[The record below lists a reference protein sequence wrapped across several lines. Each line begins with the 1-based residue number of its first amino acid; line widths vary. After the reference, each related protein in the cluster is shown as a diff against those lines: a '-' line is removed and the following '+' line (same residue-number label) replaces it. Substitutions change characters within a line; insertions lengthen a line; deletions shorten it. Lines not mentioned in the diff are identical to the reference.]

1 MLAACTPQRL
11 SLATPPPAPKK
22 GASLA
27 YIGNQADECEFRQ
40 VESLYQKMSRTHI
53 SSALPV
59 TPPSKSSSYAATGRG
74 NQAKLNSSPLA
85 GEPQSSPIAKQ
96 YQPQP
101 STPANK
107 NTGKREHSKP
117 QIMKDSQGI
126 VLVDSSD
133 DDSDDEYKPTK
144 EEEEKDDEETSD
156 ESTEE
161 DVATEPE
168 DNGGANEP
176 SGSGNQNNAM
186 DAPPMASTSTSA
198 STSRSPGLPGRF
210 PIGYGR
216 TQSPPLTGK
225 RSSQDGP
232 LEETSESKRI
242 KSNDMDMSGP
252 EPVSRQPSM
261 STVPAPSISGFAR
274 HATTSNLFQNSNGFG
289 TSTPSSQSSSTPSPF
304 TRTSS
309 APNPFGNTNSGFGAF
324 SGAQPHA
331 APTPTPSSQW
341 IGASNQATQAT
352 PSPSAPTTQPAAR
365 SPAPNAFT
373 SAFASS
379 ADAFGMR
386 RSAPSQPAS
395 TGQSGNSSMNPV
407 NNINTSLTV
416 SSLQPTP
423 SVTQPSHVGQSLQ
436 LQPISTNFSMQS
448 ASPAS
453 APPQQP
459 PRDFMQESLMCH
471 ANAYSA
477 LKAFDDAVAAAHA
490 PILSASQ
497 PATSL
502 SRSTT
507 VVRPLAHSVSLP
519 PSQPQSCLVQ
529 KLIQRHSTRTAPTL
543 ALQSSSSLLSGS
555 RSGAVFNPLGS
566 PRKQRSEGSSSP
578 LKTEGSNAWMW
589 SSETS
594 RRIFEEERRLTIED
608 DKRRARKD
616 AERARRKE
624 EERELRRIERA
635 AEKEAL
641 RKQRKRELKAR
652 EAEEAEERRMAAFP
666 VPAFMYFEE
675 QRRKE
680 KKRAE
685 KEARR
690 AARKAAAAAEESGET
705 SLPGTWH
712 EDEEEEEEDSSA
724 ASSTTSDESVG
735 SVSLSSEGGSDG
747 PSDCELAPGWGSR
760 LRSALSWALPL
771 ATS

>member
-27 YIGNQADECEFRQ
+27 YIGNQADECEFQQ

-59 TPPSKSSSYAATGRG
+59 TPPSKSSSSSAATGRG

-85 GEPQSSPIAKQ
+85 GGLQSSPIAKQ

-101 STPANK
+101 STPANRI
-107 NTGKREHSKP
+107 TGKREHSKP
-117 QIMKDSQGI
+117 LIMKDPEQKL
-126 VLVDSSD
+126 VLVGES
-133 DDSDDEYKPTK
+133 DDSDTDDDYDPAK
-144 EEEEKDDEETSD
+144 EGEEKDDEETSD

-176 SGSGNQNNAM
+176 SGSGTQSNAM

-198 STSRSPGLPGRF
+198 STSRSSGLPGRF

-252 EPVSRQPSM
+252 EPVSRQSSM
-261 STVPAPSISGFAR
+261 SAPAPSTSSFTR
-274 HATTSNLFQNSNGFG
+274 HATTSTLFQNSSGFG
-289 TSTPSSQSSSTPSPF
+289 TTTPSSQSSSTPSPF

-309 APNPFGNTNSGFGAF
+309 APNPFGSTNSGFGAF

-341 IGASNQATQAT
+341 FGANNQATQAT
-352 PSPSAPTTQPAAR
+352 PSPSAPTTQSAAQ

-395 TGQSGNSSMNPV
+395 TGQSGNSTMNPV

-416 SSLQPTP
+416 SSLQPT
-423 SVTQPSHVGQSLQ
+423 SSATQTSHAGPSLQ
-436 LQPISTNFSMQS
+436 RISTNFSMMS
-448 ASPAS
+448 ASPVS

-490 PILSASQ
+490 PVLSASQ
-497 PATSL
+497 PAASM
-502 SRSTT
+502 SRSTA
-507 VVRPLAHSVSLP
+507 VVRPLGHSVSLP
-519 PSQPQSCLVQ
+519 PTQPQSCLVQ
-529 KLIQRHSTRTAPTL
+529 KLVQRHSTRTVPTL
-543 ALQSSSSLLSGS
+543 AQRSSSSLLSSS
-555 RSGAVFNPLGS
+555 RGGAVSSSLGS
-566 PRKQRSEGSSSP
+566 PRSQRSEGPSSP

-589 SSETS
+589 SETS
-594 RRIFEEERRLTIED
+594 RKIFEEERRLTIED
-608 DKRRARKD
+608 DKRRARKE

-675 QRRKE
+675 QRRRE
-680 KKRAE
+680 KKRVE

-690 AARKAAAAAEESGET
+690 AAKKAAAAAEEMGET
-705 SLPGTWH
+705 SLPGTWC
-712 EDEEEEEEDSSA
+712 EDEDDEESSA

-747 PSDCELAPGWGSR
+747 PSDCELASGWGSR

>member
-22 GASLA
+22 CASLA
-27 YIGNQADECEFRQ
+27 YIGNQADECEFQQ

-59 TPPSKSSSYAATGRG
+59 TPPSKSSSSSAATARG
-74 NQAKLNSSPLA
+74 NQAKLNSSPLTV
-85 GEPQSSPIAKQ
+85 GPQSSPIAKQ
-96 YQPQP
+96 FQPQP
-101 STPANK
+101 STPANR
-107 NTGKREHSKP
+107 NTGKREHSRP
-117 QIMKDSQGI
+117 QIMKDSQGL

-176 SGSGNQNNAM
+176 SGSGNRNNAM
-186 DAPPMASTSTSA
+186 DTPPMASTSTSA
-198 STSRSPGLPGRF
+198 STSRSSGLPGRF

-225 RSSQDGP
+225 RRSQDGP

-242 KSNDMDMSGP
+242 KSSDMDMSGP
-252 EPVSRQPSM
+252 EPVSRQSSM
-261 STVPAPSISGFAR
+261 SIAPAPSTSGFAR
-274 HATTSNLFQNSNGFG
+274 HATTSTLFQNSNGFG
-289 TSTPSSQSSSTPSPF
+289 ATTPSSQSSSTPSPF

-341 IGASNQATQAT
+341 FGANNQATQAT
-352 PSPSAPTTQPAAR
+352 PSPSAPTTQPAAQ

-395 TGQSGNSSMNPV
+395 TGQSGNSTVNPV

-416 SSLQPTP
+416 SSLQPTT
-423 SVTQPSHVGQSLQ
+423 SVTQASHAGQN
-436 LQPISTNFSMQS
+436 LQPISTNFSMMS
-448 ASPAS
+448 ASPVS

-490 PILSASQ
+490 PVLSAFQ
-497 PATSL
+497 PAASM
-502 SRSTT
+502 SRSTAI
-507 VVRPLAHSVSLP
+507 VRPLAHSVSLP
-519 PSQPQSCLVQ
+519 PTQPQSCLVQ
-529 KLIQRHSTRTAPTL
+529 RLIQRHSTRTAPTL
-543 ALQSSSSLLSGS
+543 ALQSSSSLLPSS
-555 RSGAVFNPLGS
+555 RGGAVFNSLAS
-566 PRKQRSEGSSSP
+566 PRSQRSDGPSSP

-589 SSETS
+589 SETS

-608 DKRRARKD
+608 DERRARKE

-690 AARKAAAAAEESGET
+690 EARKVAAAAEETEET

-712 EDEEEEEEDSSA
+712 EDEEEEEDSSA